1 MIAYFTGDMGRAVLE
16 YEFALRFARDGGDG
30 LQLAT
35 CTNDLA
41 ILALEDGRLA
51 EAEAYARESIEVA
64 RTATDAILESNALAT
79 LADLRIGEGD
89 LAAVRPL
96 ACDALRIQSSRW
108 SEANRRGRCGVGTD
122 VRAWSCAPVARQS
135 APL

>member
-35 CTNDLA
+35 CTNDL
-41 ILALEDGRLA
+41 
-51 EAEAYARESIEVA
+51 
-64 RTATDAILESNALAT
+64 AILESNALAT